1 MSKQSGRYDVHASL
15 PAGTPAE
22 DAATRAHR
30 MAPVL
35 GVDADA
41 LAQQLAGGE
50 IVVARNLDEAAA
62 ESLREKLADLGAD
75 ARVGEAGAPG
85 GRSLFGELDGV
96 DASWREVST
105 GMGVL
110 PDLPR
115 GTDRGAVIE
124 GQGPRADKAQL
135 LRTALLPAT
144 GDAQSAPGMGVE
156 PAETLA
162 FEAIGEDD
170 EGPFGSRG
178 GSGESAGGSTE
189 IPGPAQG
196 ETPIQQV
203 DLSEVQVPDGFL
215 PQMTPAEARRSRGQ
229 TPTMTFE
236 EDAAIASMDRALGDG
251 SVDGIPKSD
260 SPTSAFTRDA
270 LLGLEPPDPG
280 SAIDGPPPVARE
292 DSRDGVDESLGFDR
306 ARPEPLS
313 APQPIWPRGRRPRGR
328 EDGPS
333 TALLETPNSPDTASV
348 DAADVDT
355 TRLDAADPETT
366 RLERGEMAPTGRFE
380 RKPSPALPP
389 TTSIA
394 ANLPPT
400 SEVAAA
406 VDLPPTGPVAAA
418 HTETRQLDAS
428 NPPPTQPVPGA
439 GGAGLDADSTPTRP
453 FVEDEAETRPFE
465 GSSQL
470 PAPTGPLTR
479 SFTPRSGAAD
489 AGRSGTAKQPGVP
502 DGTTRPRAVG
512 RMPGDEQ
519 PTREFQR
526 MSRDELLKTGAI
538 GSEGG
543 GPMIFRLDAP
553 PAGVTDTGSVP
564 RPAKEVL
571 EAATPT
577 PPPPPDRPGQY
588 QLPTRSFG
596 DPVSD
601 PDAPRF
607 EVTSSP
613 DAPESTALAETM
625 PPPPP
630 VGSVLDA
637 THTPAATPI
646 AAPRQS
652 LAEPPAPE
660 ATAQLPPAETT
671 GRRPGFFVAVA
682 VAVVF
687 GVAIGVA
694 LWLKV
699 EERNRTTPTPTT
711 AAPPAP
717 AAAAARDPEPPGAQ
731 ARYEVELTVPE
742 LMRKSRMAAER
753 GLYAECEEIL
763 HEVLRRDSSS
773 KEAYGL
779 LVECNQKRRNNPER
793 REP

>member
-1 MSKQSGRYDVHASL
+1 MSKQSGRYDVHASM
-15 PAGTPAE
+15 PAGTSAE
-22 DAATRAHR
+22 EAATRAHR

-35 GVDADA
+35 RVDADT
-41 LAQQLAGGE
+41 LARQLAGGE
-50 IVVARNLDEAAA
+50 IAVARDLEAPAA
-62 ESLREKLADLGAD
+62 ESLRAKLADLGAQV
-75 ARVGEAGAPG
+75 RVTEAGAPG
-85 GRSLFGELDGV
+85 GRSLFRDLDGV

-110 PDLPR
+110 PERAREARRAPVL
-115 GTDRGAVIE
+115 E
-124 GQGPRADKAQL
+124 GSGPRVDKAEL
-135 LRTALLPAT
+135 LRTALLPA
-144 GDAQSAPGMGVE
+144 GADAGGAE

-162 FEAIGEDD
+162 FDAVGDDD

-189 IPGPAQG
+189 IPGPAPS
-196 ETPIQQV
+196 ETPTQQV
-203 DLSEVQVPDGFL
+203 DVSEVQSHLPDGFL
-215 PQMTPAEARRSRGQ
+215 PQMTPAESRRSRGQ

-236 EDAAIASMDRALGDG
+236 EDAAIASLDRALKDG
-251 SVDGIPKSD
+251 SVDGATPEAD
-260 SPTSAFTRDA
+260 APTGAFTRDA
-270 LLGLEPPDPG
+270 LLGLEPPDPE
-280 SAIDGPPPVARE
+280 SAIDGPPPLARE
-292 DSRDGVDESLGFDR
+292 DSRDGIDESLGFDR

-313 APQPIWPRGRRPRGR
+313 APQPIWPRGRRLRAR

-355 TRLDAADPETT
+355 TRLDAADPETS
-366 RLERGEMAPTGRFE
+366 RLDRGEMAPTGRFE
-380 RKPSPALPP
+380 RKQGPVLPP

-400 SEVAAA
+400 SEVPVA
-406 VDLPPTGPVAAA
+406 DLPPTGPVAAA
-418 HTETRQLDAS
+418 HTETRQIDAS

-439 GGAGLDADSTPTRP
+439 ASPGLDVDSTPTRP
-453 FVEDEAETRPFE
+453 FGEDEAETRPFE
-465 GSSQL
+465 GGSQL

-479 SFTPRSGAAD
+479 SFAPRGVAD
-489 AGRSGTAKQPGVP
+489 AARGSTAKQPGVP

-526 MSRDELLKTGAI
+526 MSRDEMLRTGAI

-571 EAATPT
+571 EAAIPP

-588 QLPTRSFG
+588 QLPSRSFG
-596 DPVSD
+596 DAVSD

-613 DAPESTALAETM
+613 DDPDSTALAETM

-630 VGSVLDA
+630 VGSVVDA
-637 THTPAATPI
+637 THTPTPTPI
-646 AAPRQS
+646 AEPRQ
-652 LAEPPAPE
+652 APHEPSAPE
-660 ATAQLPPAETT
+660 STAGLDAVEPS
-671 GRRPGFFVAVA
+671 GRRPGILVAVA

-687 GVAIGVA
+687 GVAIGVG

-699 EERNRTTPTPTT
+699 EERTRTKPTPTV
-711 AAPPAP
+711 AAPTPPTVTTRA
-717 AAAAARDPEPPGAQ
+717 PEPPGAQ